1 MQLSTREGSI
11 LKMILDGDGFV
22 TMNTIAQRLSLSKRT
37 ILRELDKL
45 HELLGEQSALLETK
59 AGYGV
64 RFRGDE
70 EQRKTFRE
78 LVGLSRQN
86 PSGLSPTERVNHLLT
101 QLLTEQEPIKIFTFT
116 QELDVTEATIGSDLN
131 RCEVWLSENH
141 IELVRKPGVGIYIE
155 ADEWR
160 RRQAL
165 VALFYQNTDE
175 NPREYDMPPISGL
188 YDREKL
194 SRIRTLVD
202 SAPDVREI
210 FLSDRSYTAIVVHL
224 YFILQRVEA
233 DCSIAVDDLAKMVEE
248 DEEATRLAARLLTM
262 VQREFHVDI
271 PPGELGYLAT
281 ILQSAQGLKQFD
293 DRYREQ
299 QARRIADKLMRITEN
314 KTGLIIGNNNAFYD
328 ALLRHLIPTISRLNM
343 HMEIRNPMLDDI
355 KKHYGELYE
364 LAKLGVSAIEE
375 ELGVGVPESEIGYIA
390 IHLGVALEDRRMH
403 LQRRYKAII
412 CCPSGIISAKLLSL
426 RVERE
431 FSDIAIVDVISTMSL
446 DYDDLR
452 RQGAEL
458 IISTVPIRDCP
469 LPCAVVSPFL
479 LDEEKENVRQL
490 LICCKHAPRQ
500 AASTAEHID
509 IASSLEGSKRFIDSI
524 LDLLNNFFYMEG
536 KRLSLSAEL
545 VELVAETVGRSDLQ
559 QAAIAR
565 SLFAREQYGSTLTPD
580 GRCMLLH
587 CRTPGVSQ
595 PYLGIIRLDGRVT
608 LESGQ
613 QPLVALIMLAP
624 QDCTRQAMD
633 VLSAVGSST
642 VEYPWMVDALCTG
655 GRDECYSAIEQVLAD
670 CYENSPN
677 HRNTQ

>member
-11 LKMILDGDGFV
+11 LKMVLDSDGFV

-37 ILRELDKL
+37 ILRELEKL
-45 HELLGEQSALLETK
+45 HALLGEQSKLLETK
-59 AGYGV
+59 SGYGV
-64 RFRGDE
+64 RFRGSE
-70 EQRKTFRE
+70 EQRETLHE
-78 LVGLSRQN
+78 LVGLSRRN
-86 PSGLSPTERVNHLLT
+86 PAGLSSAERVSYLLKE
-101 QLLTEQEPIKIFTFT
+101 LLTEQEPIKIYAFT
-116 QELDVTEATIGSDLN
+116 QELNVTEATIGSDLN
-131 RCEVWLSENH
+131 RCEKWLSENH

-165 VALFYQNTDE
+165 VALFYQNTDQ
-175 NPREYDMPPISGL
+175 NPGAYDMPPISDL

-194 SRIRTLVD
+194 AALRALVD
-202 SAPDVREI
+202 SAPDVRDV

-233 DCSIAVDDLAKMVEE
+233 GASIAVDDLTKIAGE
-248 DEEATRLAARLLTM
+248 DEEETRLASRLLEL
-262 VQREFHVDI
+262 VQREFHVAI
-271 PPGELGYLAT
+271 PAGELGYLAA
-281 ILQSAQGLKQFD
+281 ILHSAQGLKQFD

-299 QARRIADKLMRITEN
+299 QARRIADRLMRITEN

-364 LAKLGVSAIEE
+364 LAKGSVSAIEE
-375 ELGVGVPESEIGYIA
+375 ELGVSVPESEIGYIA

-431 FSDIAIVDVISTMSL
+431 FSDIAIVDVISTMNL
-446 DYDDLR
+446 DFGDLR

-458 IISTVPIRDCP
+458 MISTVPIRDCP

-479 LDEEKENVRQL
+479 LDEEKESLRQIL
-490 LICCKHAPRQ
+490 LTCKRVSPAP
-500 AASTAEHID
+500 APVAEHVNIAST
-509 IASSLEGSKRFIDSI
+509 LEDSKRFIDSI
-524 LDLLNNFFYMEG
+524 LDLLNNFFFQNG
-536 KRLSLSAEL
+536 KNLKNVEELIELAAEII
-545 VELVAETVGRSDLQ
+545 GRSDLQ

-565 SLFAREQYGSTLTPD
+565 SLLARERYGSTLTPD

-595 PYLGIIRLDGRVT
+595 AHLGVVWLDGCIAVAD
-608 LESGQ
+608 GQ
-613 QPLVALIMLAP
+613 RPRSALIMLAP
-624 QDCTRQAMD
+624 QDGPRQAVD

-642 VEYPWMVDALCTG
+642 VEYPWLVDALCTG
-655 GRDECYSAIEQVLAD
+655 DRDRCYAAVEQVLAE
-670 CYENSPN
+670 YYGNSKL
-677 HRNTQ
+677 

>member
-11 LKMILDGDGFV
+11 LKMVLDSDGFV

-37 ILRELDKL
+37 ILRELEKL
-45 HELLGEQSALLETK
+45 HALLGEQSKLLETK
-59 AGYGV
+59 SGYGV
-64 RFRGDE
+64 RFRGSE
-70 EQRKTFRE
+70 EQRETLHE
-78 LVGLSRQN
+78 LVGLSRRN
-86 PSGLSPTERVNHLLT
+86 PAGLSSAERVNYLLKE
-101 QLLTEQEPIKIFTFT
+101 LLTEQEPIKIYAFT
-116 QELDVTEATIGSDLN
+116 QELNVTEATIGSDLN
-131 RCEVWLSENH
+131 RCEKWLSENH

-165 VALFYQNTDE
+165 VALFYQNTDQ
-175 NPREYDMPPISGL
+175 NPGAYDMPPISDL

-194 SRIRTLVD
+194 AALRALVD
-202 SAPDVREI
+202 SAPDVRDV

-233 DCSIAVDDLAKMVEE
+233 GASIAVDDLTKIAGE
-248 DEEATRLAARLLTM
+248 DEEETRLASRLLEL
-262 VQREFHVDI
+262 VQREFHVAI
-271 PPGELGYLAT
+271 PAGELGYLAA
-281 ILQSAQGLKQFD
+281 ILHSAQGLKQFD

-299 QARRIADKLMRITEN
+299 QARRIADRLMRITEN

-364 LAKLGVSAIEE
+364 LARGSVSAIEE
-375 ELGVGVPESEIGYIA
+375 ELGVSVPESEIGYIA

-431 FSDIAIVDVISTMSL
+431 FSDIAIVDVISTMNL
-446 DYDDLR
+446 DFGDLR

-458 IISTVPIRDCP
+458 MISTVPIRDCP

-479 LDEEKENVRQL
+479 LDEEKESLRQIL
-490 LICCKHAPRQ
+490 LTCKRVSPAP
-500 AASTAEHID
+500 APVAEHVNIAST
-509 IASSLEGSKRFIDSI
+509 LEDSKRFIDSI
-524 LDLLNNFFYMEG
+524 LDLLNNFFFRNG
-536 KRLSLSAEL
+536 KSLKNVEELIELAAEII
-545 VELVAETVGRSDLQ
+545 GRSDLQ

-565 SLFAREQYGSTLTPD
+565 SLFARERYGSTLTPD

-595 PYLGIIRLDGRVT
+595 AYLGVVWLDGCIAVAD
-608 LESGQ
+608 GQ
-613 QPLVALIMLAP
+613 RPRSALIMLAP
-624 QDCTRQAMD
+624 QDGPRQAVD

-642 VEYPWMVDALCTG
+642 VEYPWLVDALCTG
-655 GRDECYSAIEQVLAD
+655 DRDRCYAAVEQVLAE
-670 CYENSPN
+670 YYSNSKL
-677 HRNTQ
+677 